1 MRRSVGLGAIS
12 ALFALALA
20 GCGNGKVIGS
30 GPVATPTPGTPH
42 VSFEYKITTA
52 NSSPETITMGAD
64 GFLYFTEKAGNQI
77 GQLSTGGVLKEY
89 PTAANA
95 SPTDII
101 RGADNNIWFT
111 EPGISSI
118 GTFNAATGK
127 ITDYSL
133 GSGAAP
139 QFIANG
145 PGQGTMYF
153 TETGNN
159 GAVGEIKTDGTP
171 TGPFPIPSGASSN
184 PMGIALGADQNMWF
198 CENGTSKIGVL
209 NTTTFNISEIAL
221 PAGANPVS
229 IIQGPDKAM
238 WFTENYTA
246 GPKLGHLTTNG
257 QFTEY
262 PLTGA
267 KSVAGLYLAL
277 DGNIYI
283 ADPGNNAVGQ
293 FNVNSLAYQEFA
305 VKTANAT
312 PLYFTTGP
320 DSRLYFTEQTA
331 NQIGQFSFF

>member
-64 GFLYFTEKAGNQI
+64 GFLYFTEKAANQI
-77 GQLSTGGVLKEY
+77 GQLSTGGVLKEF
-89 PTAANA
+89 PAAAGA
-95 SPTDII
+95 SPTDVI

-118 GTFNAATGK
+118 GTFSAATGK

-153 TETGNN
+153 TDAGR
-159 GAVGEIKTDGTP
+159 GAIGEITTAGTP
-171 TGPFPIPSGASSN
+171 AGPFAIPSGTSAN
-184 PMGIALGADQNMWF
+184 PMGIALGPDQNMWF
-198 CENGTSKIGVL
+198 CENGTSKIGVF
-209 NTTTFNISEIAL
+209 NTTSSTVSEIAL

-238 WFTENYTA
+238 WFTENYAT

-267 KSVAGLYLAL
+267 KSVAGLFLAL
-277 DGNIYI
+277 DGNIYL
-283 ADPGNNAVGQ
+283 ADPGNNAIGQ
-293 FNVNSLAYQEFA
+293 FIVNSLDYKEFP
-305 VKTANAT
+305 VKTSSAT
-312 PLYFTTGP
+312 PLYLTTGP

>member
-42 VSFEYKITTA
+42 VSFEYKVTTA
-52 NSSPETITMGAD
+52 NSSPEAITTGAD

-101 RGADNNIWFT
+101 RGADNNIWVT

-118 GTFNAATGK
+118 GTFVAATGK

-133 GSGAAP
+133 GSGSAP

-153 TETGNN
+153 TDSN
-159 GAVGEIKTDGTP
+159 GTIGQIKTDGTH
-171 TGPFPIPSGASSN
+171 TSFAIPSGASSN

-209 NTTTFNISEIAL
+209 NTAALSVSEIAL

-238 WFTENYTA
+238 WFTENYAT

-262 PLTGA
+262 ALAGA

-277 DGNIYI
+277 DGNIYV
-283 ADPGNNAVGQ
+283 ADPGNNAIGR
-293 FNVNSLAYQEFA
+293 FEINSLSYQEYP
-305 VKTANAT
+305 VKTSNAT